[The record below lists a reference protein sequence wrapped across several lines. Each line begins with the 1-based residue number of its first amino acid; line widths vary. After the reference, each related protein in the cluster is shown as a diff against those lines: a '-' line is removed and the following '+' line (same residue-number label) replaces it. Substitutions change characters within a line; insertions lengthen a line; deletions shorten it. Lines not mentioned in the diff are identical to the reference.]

1 MPGAN
6 ATPVSPSPD
15 GWRGT
20 GRVCLG
26 LLFGVTVLRCLALLA
41 SPLELGVD
49 EAQYWLWGTA
59 FDFGY
64 YTKPPL
70 TSWIIALSH
79 GIFGHHD
86 WAVRMPAPWLHL
98 ATALVLWRATI
109 WTVEAGNAT
118 RDTTRDA
125 TGDATGPSGAAQ
137 RAGQL
142 AAVLWISLPAVSVG
156 SFVISTDTPLLLGWS
171 TGLLGLIGVLSGRLA
186 ARRGMVLAG
195 AGFGVAML
203 SKYAAIY
210 GLVGLG
216 LFMLLTRSRGQRTAI
231 TPGGVLMFAL
241 AMLIVASPNILWNLA
256 HELATVRHLGDNANL
271 DRQSYSI
278 GNSLAFLSAQ
288 FATAGPLVFALM
300 LGILRRRD
308 SDPMHALLLCLS
320 APVIGVIMIQA
331 FLSEANANWA
341 LAAMPALVVWLAS
354 WLAGQ
359 LANGR
364 RWLAL
369 AAPGINLGI
378 AALLLAVTAA
388 GTLGPLTPASDPLRR
403 LRGWQDLAVDTSA
416 VLRRHGSSTVIADR
430 RATAALLSWHFH
442 GGGIEVLVHDADGM
456 PSNHFEQ
463 NMAWQPAPGRR
474 LVVIDGNAEPPA
486 LPDMIWSDGT
496 PVMSQTEI
504 SARRKRTLYLH
515 SAVEAQ
521 E

>member
-15 GWRGT
+15 GWRGAD
-20 GRVCLG
+20 RLCLG
-26 LLFGVTVLRCLALLA
+26 LLISVTLLRCLALLA

-49 EAQYWLWGTA
+49 EAQYWLWGTT

-98 ATALVLWRATI
+98 ATALVLWRAAI
-109 WTVEAGNAT
+109 WMVDDQAAT
-118 RDTTRDA
+118 P
-125 TGDATGPSGAAQ
+125 PSALAR

-171 TGLLGLIGVLSGRLA
+171 AGLLGLIGVLSGRLQP
-186 ARRGMVLAG
+186 RRGMALAG

-216 LFMLLTRSRGQRTAI
+216 LFVLLKRSRRQQSVI
-231 TPGGVLMFAL
+231 TPGGVLVFGV
-241 AMLIVASPNILWNLA
+241 AMLLVASPNILWNLA
-256 HELATVRHLGDNANL
+256 NELATVRHLGDNANL

-278 GNSLAFLSAQ
+278 GNSLAFLGAQ
-288 FATAGPLVFALM
+288 FATAGPLSFALM
-300 LGILRRRD
+300 LGILRWRN
-308 SDPMHALLLCLS
+308 SDPMRTLLLCLS
-320 APVIGVIMIQA
+320 VPVIGVIMIQA

-341 LAAMPALVVWLAS
+341 LAAMPALVVWLAG

-416 VLRRHGSSTVIADR
+416 VLRQHGSRTVIADR

-442 GGGIEVLVHDADGM
+442 GDGIEVLVHDADAM

-474 LVVIDGNAEPPA
+474 LVVIDGNAETPA
-486 LPDMIWSDGT
+486 LPAMIWADET
-496 PVMSQTEI
+496 PVLSQTEI

>member
-15 GWRGT
+15 GWRGAD
-20 GRVCLG
+20 RLCLG
-26 LLFGVTVLRCLALLA
+26 LLISVTLLRCLALLA

-70 TSWIIALSH
+70 TSWIIALSY

-86 WAVRMPAPWLHL
+86 WAVRMPAPLLHL
-98 ATALVLWRATI
+98 ATALVLWRAAI
-109 WTVEAGNAT
+109 WMVEAGHAT
-118 RDTTRDA
+118 R
-125 TGDATGPSGAAQ
+125 PSDAAQ

-256 HELATVRHLGDNANL
+256 NELATVRHLGDNANL
-271 DRQSYSI
+271 DRESYSI
-278 GNSLAFLSAQ
+278 GNSLAFLGAQ
-288 FATAGPLVFALM
+288 FATAGPLAFALM
-300 LGILRRRD
+300 LRILRWRD
-308 SDPMHALLLCLS
+308 SDPMRALLLCLS

-442 GGGIEVLVHDADGM
+442 GGDIEVLVHDADGM

-486 LPDMIWSDGT
+486 LPAMIWPDET